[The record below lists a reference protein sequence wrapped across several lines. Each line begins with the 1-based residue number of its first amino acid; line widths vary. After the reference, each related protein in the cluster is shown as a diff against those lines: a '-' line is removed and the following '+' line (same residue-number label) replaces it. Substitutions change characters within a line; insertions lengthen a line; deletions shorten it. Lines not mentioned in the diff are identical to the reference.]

1 MEFNA
6 ADIFEGVVDR
16 IPNREAV
23 VLGETRLTY
32 IELDSRANK
41 AANALKKL
49 GIKKGSHLGIYA
61 FNCIEWLEIML
72 GAYKLCAI
80 PININYRYVEE
91 ELKYLI
97 DNADMEAIFFH
108 KQFST
113 KIKNISADLP
123 LLKNYISIE
132 DGLDSKEEMKSALD
146 FELLIEHESKERI
159 PVKRSGDDRYI
170 IYTGG
175 TTGMP
180 KGVVWRMEDVLM
192 TLGGGID
199 AITGEKYPTPEAFAD
214 KCLQDQ
220 TTALALA
227 PLMHGAAQWQ
237 SFNAFFSGWKFII
250 NDQISFDANY
260 VWDLVA
266 KEKVM
271 NLTITGD
278 AMGRPLCDALPLA
291 LERNLD
297 LSSLIVLTSTASI
310 FSSSIKD
317 TILEFLPNLF
327 IIDAVGSSETGAT
340 GVNIHTKD
348 GKLKDSGGG
357 PKFNRPEYS
366 AILNLDTHQII
377 PHTDTKTIG
386 FLARKGH
393 VPIAYYKDK
402 AKSDKTF
409 IEVNGERYSIPGD
422 MAKYENDGQMTLL
435 GRGSVSINSGG
446 EKIFPEEV
454 EMALKAHPNVFDC
467 LVVGVKD
474 KTWGQKVVAVIQ
486 KRDSSEVTI
495 DDLKKASSKYI
506 AGYKMPKEIVFS
518 DLIERAPSGKP
529 NYQWAQE
536 YANKKSSGS

>member
-16 IPNREAV
+16 IPDREAV

-132 DGLDSKEEMKSALD
+132 DGLDSKDEMKSALD

-340 GVNIHTKD
+340 GINIHTKD

-357 PKFNRPEYS
+357 PKFNRPEYT

-402 AKSDKTF
+402 EKSEKTF
-409 IEVNGERYSIPGD
+409 IKVDGERYSIPGD

-467 LVVGVKD
+467 LVVGVSD
-474 KTWGQKVVAVIQ
+474 ATWGQKVVAVIQ
-486 KRDSSEVTI
+486 RRNSSDITI
-495 DDLKKASSKYI
+495 DDLKKVSSKYI
-506 AGYKMPKEIVFS
+506 ASYKMPKEIVFS